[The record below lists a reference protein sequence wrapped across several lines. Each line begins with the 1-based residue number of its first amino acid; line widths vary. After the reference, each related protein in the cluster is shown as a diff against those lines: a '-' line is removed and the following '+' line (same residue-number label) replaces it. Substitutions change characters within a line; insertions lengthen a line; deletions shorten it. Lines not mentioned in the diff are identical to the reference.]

1 MKKLFLVGLLLSA
14 LVAGAKG
21 RVTVKIAEGSENP
34 EIESL
39 LGLLD
44 ASQAVATIVAD
55 SIDAPLYAVWMVNY
69 SGDEPTRKLAGYVP
83 VQPDST
89 RIFIAAMAK
98 DSLTVQINI
107 RNSSRQRVSIPT
119 ASHSLI
125 GCGGERTYNNV
136 DTIPLMAYTTGIPT
150 KRRLADGN
158 EVEAFY
164 FCGIRDTK
172 EHPSRWKKLYNLPE
186 FLYFEAIPVKQFG
199 L

>member
-69 SGDEPTRKLAGYVP
+69 SGDEPTRKLAGMCL
-83 VQPDST
+83 
-89 RIFIAAMAK
+89 F
-98 DSLTVQINI
+98 SLTLPAFLLQRWLRI
-107 RNSSRQRVSIPT
+107 RLPCRSMSAT
-119 ASHSLI
+119 ARAR
-125 GCGGERTYNNV
+125 G
-136 DTIPLMAYTTGIPT
+136 
-150 KRRLADGN
+150 
-158 EVEAFY
+158 
-164 FCGIRDTK
+164 
-172 EHPSRWKKLYNLPE
+172 
-186 FLYFEAIPVKQFG
+186 
-199 L
+199 